1 MHKMTF
7 DQAEFKYVLVV
18 IIVVVS
24 GRRLLQKNKKT
35 KVHWSSSRVY
45 A

>member
-1 MHKMTF
+1 MTF

-18 IIVVVS
+18 IIMVVS
-24 GRRLLQKNKKT
+24 GRRLLQKT